1 MFHMTSAGKKQWG
14 WNEEYDGF
22 TRSGRTQW
30 TRSFSLRALFLSLV
44 ITPNLLLADVSVFGV
59 LVDGGSRRVYLGDFG
74 RRGRR
79 DLVVRGDL
87 SRHGQNS
94 KGFGGLRPRRLLIEL
109 LSAPLLRPHG
119 PSL

>member
-1 MFHMTSAGKKQWG
+1 MTSAGKKQWG

-30 TRSFSLRALFLSLV
+30 TRSFSLRALVLSLV

-74 RRGRR
+74 RRERR

-109 LSAPLLRPHG
+109 LSAPLLRPHS